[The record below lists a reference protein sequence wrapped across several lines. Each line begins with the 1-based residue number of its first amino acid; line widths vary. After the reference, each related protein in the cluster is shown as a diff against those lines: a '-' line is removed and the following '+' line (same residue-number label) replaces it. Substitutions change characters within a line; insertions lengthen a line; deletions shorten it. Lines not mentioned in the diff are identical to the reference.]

1 MLKQHINYSLSLPF
15 LKVLSICHIWTEIRW
30 TDIFHDKLP
39 LFFSPTIRGLSKK
52 RDLMNK
58 FMSIRVKMWER
69 GEMSEWMSEWAC
81 ELMRA
86 GWVAALKRVL
96 SLNGPPHEYRDKQKF
111 LAQRHHTNW
120 IHLSPFAVGETRHS
134 SLRPVALHP
143 STSPQPPTSDTNTA
157 SSHNA
162 RESHDNHNN
171 SSAWDKTVCGT
182 PGQLKYLRDSWLEKN
197 KQLWVFL
204 FWELLNKDVCYFCPV
219 FVFKASLKTLH
230 LEESDVCLVTDTK
243 KTRFTCA
250 TAEWGARSVQG
261 K

>member
-1 MLKQHINYSLSLPF
+1 
-15 LKVLSICHIWTEIRW
+15 
-30 TDIFHDKLP
+30 
-39 LFFSPTIRGLSKK
+39 
-52 RDLMNK
+52 MNK

-69 GEMSEWMSEWAC
+69 GDMIEWMSEWAC

-96 SLNGPPHEYRDKQKF
+96 SLNEPPREYRDKQKF

-204 FWELLNKDVCYFCPV
+204 FWELLNKDVCYFCPARCQRCV
-219 FVFKASLKTLH
+219 FFLLFLFLRHLWKHYILKK
-230 LEESDVCLVTDTK
+230 V
-243 KTRFTCA
+243 TCA
-250 TAEWGARSVQG
+250 WSQTPRKQDSRVQQQSEGRALFREKKSVSNSQHC
-261 K
+261 